1 MTWEDILKNDSPL
14 SRSMQFLQGMA
25 EELGIRAKI
34 EYGSPSVSNNPPPY
48 VEFKFDGLNY
58 RITNEGLFIKVGDR
72 EIYVCV
78 VDEQKLP
85 LGDYYASLMGLIANN
100 PDKIPTLGFAI
111 RLAKITK
118 SSRVP
123 LPPYEIQIY
132 TPFGA
137 GEDDMWTFKNLLYLL
152 EQNRLDDVLTE
163 IKQAMRE
170 AFGDDRGFF

>member
-1 MTWEDILKNDSPL
+1 MGWENILKNDSPL

-25 EELGIRAKI
+25 DELGIRAKI

-111 RLAKITK
+111 RLARILKFSK
-118 SSRVP
+118 VR
-123 LPPYEIQIY
+123 LPSVEIQIY
-132 TPFGA
+132 TPFGK
-137 GEDDMWTFKNLLYLL
+137 GHSDMYTFENLLRVLRQNLLYDDLTKIKLAL
-152 EQNRLDDVLTE
+152 EE
-163 IKQAMRE
+163 S
-170 AFGDDRGFF
+170 FGDDRGFF